1 MELDLFKLSPN
12 SNNSNFDI
20 FQSYKFEMQNIHN
33 EWYKNIIDGYNL
45 EFGDNDFYISGISNK
60 KITEKPIVDEQYSTA
75 LIETYIYDDKTII
88 ESNLLLYYDEFG
100 NKIYLKSYKTNNGKC
115 DILYLNNNIDYY
127 IGAQDVSKNYDMML
141 KKIDKDLDKNI
152 WIKNIYSDRN
162 KFLYVYSIKS
172 NYDLNINY
180 SSTDGNIKYNY
191 IDNILTIYCD
201 KLNSE
206 NPIINVILNNKYNTE
221 TISLEKLSNIN
232 ISSLNYNNDYLDIL
246 FINNNKSKITYNN
259 FKIKINNTEIEYY
272 ISGENEI
279 KIKNKYSGQ
288 NITMD
293 TVLDSGFDLIE
304 NQFSKYIE
312 ATIELKDEK
321 ISNRIIV

>member
-1 MELDLFKLSPN
+1 MELDILKLSPN
-12 SNNSNFDI
+12 SNDSNSDI
-20 FQSYKFEMQNIHN
+20 FKTYKFEMENIHK
-33 EWYKNIIDGYNL
+33 EWYKNIIKGYNL

-60 KITEKPIVDEQYSTA
+60 KIIEKPIVNEQYSTA

-88 ESNLLLYYDEFG
+88 ESNLFLYYNEFS
-100 NKIYLKSYKTNNGKC
+100 NKIYIDSYKTNNGKC

-152 WIKNIYSDRN
+152 WIKNIYSDKN
-162 KFLYVYSIKS
+162 KFLYVYSVKS
-172 NYDLNINY
+172 NYNLNINY
-180 SSTDGNIKYNY
+180 SSTDSNIQYNY

-201 KLNSE
+201 TLNSE

-221 TISLEKLSNIN
+221 TISLEKLSNID
-232 ISSLNYNNDYLDIL
+232 ISSLNYDNDYLDIL

-259 FKIKINNTEIEYY
+259 FKIKINNAEIEYS
-272 ISGENEI
+272 ISGENKI
-279 KIKNKYSGQ
+279 KIKNKYNGQ
-288 NITMD
+288 NITIN
-293 TVLDSGFDLIE
+293 TTLDSGFDLIE

-312 ATIELKDEK
+312 MSIELKDEK
-321 ISNRIIV
+321 ISNEIMI

>member
-1 MELDLFKLSPN
+1 MELDILKLSPN
-12 SNNSNFDI
+12 SNDSNSDI
-20 FQSYKFEMQNIHN
+20 FKTYKFEMENIHK
-33 EWYKNIIDGYNL
+33 EWYKNIIKGYNL

-60 KITEKPIVDEQYSTA
+60 KIIEKPIVNEQYSTA

-88 ESNLLLYYDEFG
+88 ESNLFLYYNEFS
-100 NKIYLKSYKTNNGKC
+100 NKIYIDSYKTNNGKC

-152 WIKNIYSDRN
+152 WIKNIYSDKN
-162 KFLYVYSIKS
+162 KFLYVYSVKS
-172 NYDLNINY
+172 NYNLNINY
-180 SSTDGNIKYNY
+180 SSTDSNIQYNY

-201 KLNSE
+201 TLSSE

-221 TISLEKLSNIN
+221 TISLEKLSNID
-232 ISSLNYNNDYLDIL
+232 ISSLNYDNDYLDIL

-259 FKIKINNTEIEYY
+259 FKIKINNAEIEYS
-272 ISGENEI
+272 ISGENKI
-279 KIKNKYSGQ
+279 KIKNKYNGQ
-288 NITMD
+288 NITIN
-293 TVLDSGFDLIE
+293 TTLDSGFDLIE

-312 ATIELKDEK
+312 MSIELKDEK
-321 ISNRIIV
+321 ISNEIMI